1 MAIDLT
7 PLLEPLTRG
16 EGPDLDAT
24 DERLVAIDTLADRGQ
39 FEAAARGVEELV
51 REGIYDIRPLPYLLY
66 QAFVEG
72 GLAGLVTVLGVLEN
86 VLGPSFEALSPERRR
101 AEYAN
106 KRLAWLFETTQRWL
120 EYHQKLAT
128 AEWRALCSK
137 ASPDDLEQA
146 MSAAARL
153 LERLGAPENAAAAT
167 ALGQLLTRLRQ
178 CESALAAEPPSPPSA
193 PTAPA
198 ESVPASVPSAI
209 PVSTVRPKDGLVRME
224 LFVAPPFL
232 ELCRKLEA
240 FAALVD

>member
-86 VLGPSFEALSPERRR
+86 
-101 AEYAN
+101 
-106 KRLAWLFETTQRWL
+106 
-120 EYHQKLAT
+120 
-128 AEWRALCSK
+128 
-137 ASPDDLEQA
+137 
-146 MSAAARL
+146 
-153 LERLGAPENAAAAT
+153 
-167 ALGQLLTRLRQ
+167 
-178 CESALAAEPPSPPSA
+178 
-193 PTAPA
+193 
-198 ESVPASVPSAI
+198 
-209 PVSTVRPKDGLVRME
+209 
-224 LFVAPPFL
+224 
-232 ELCRKLEA
+232 
-240 FAALVD
+240 